1 LIKIMF
7 VCHGNICRSPMAEM
21 ITKHL
26 LKKAGK
32 QGEVLVSSSAVS
44 PEEYDNPVYPPA
56 KRALAAMGVAT
67 DKEKRAVLFTARD
80 YNEYDLIY
88 VMDSSNLRRVLSIT
102 DNDPQ
107 NKVQKLLKAVG
118 MGEDVDDP
126 WYYGGFDGV
135 CRQIYDACQRLL
147 EDLEILV
154 AKK

>member
-1 LIKIMF
+1 
-7 VCHGNICRSPMAEM
+7 MAEM

-44 PEEYDNPVYPPA
+44 PEEHGNPVYLPA
-56 KRALAAMGVAT
+56 KRALAAIGVPT

-80 YNEYDLIY
+80 YDEYDLIY
-88 VMDSSNLRRVLSIT
+88 VMDSSNLRRVQSIT
-102 DNDPQ
+102 GGDPQ

-126 WYYGGFDGV
+126 WYFGGFEGV
-135 CRQIYDACQRLL
+135 CDQIFKACQRLL

-154 AKK
+154 AQK